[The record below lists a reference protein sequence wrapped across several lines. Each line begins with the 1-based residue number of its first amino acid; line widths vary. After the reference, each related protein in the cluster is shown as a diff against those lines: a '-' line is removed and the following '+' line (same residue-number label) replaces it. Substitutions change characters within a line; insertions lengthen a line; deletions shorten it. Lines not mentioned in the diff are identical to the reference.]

1 MKISNLYKKRSKD
14 ISTVKNILIL
24 GNAEYGVTNEVLEI
38 ENEKDIIRTYGRNSS
53 IYQSYKEI
61 KNEVGNYEISVF
73 ALKYN
78 GEHATASF
86 KVNSKEEV
94 IEEALIFKSIYSNEI
109 YNNVSINVTLTGIE
123 MIFPFFLN
131 LDKKIYHYTDFPN
144 LYMLMKK
151 INEDTVNGDNIVFV
165 YSTIDEYTEFDES
178 FYYIN
183 ESKKLSCGNSG
194 LNDTNNDKFK
204 ALELSY
210 ELIQGLEIDYI
221 VLSDIYYNDTVTYR
235 YLDGRTCSFY
245 EQLLSFCVS
254 QLRFS
259 IISLGIMQVD
269 TEGVENSKVSIDKS
283 INEVIS
289 LMDITHSNYTLS
301 QFRFL
306 IAIMYDFLIKKQDF
320 SKFNSSLVIAFE
332 LSKIQTSGN
341 ITGKPLNEDYYL
353 NLFLDEEQIRL
364 LNEKGIMT
372 FRLSPYY
379 NRVVATN
386 GLTNYTSQD
395 SSLND
400 YNNEYKYLTSIVLLQ
415 NTIPKLKSI
424 FNDRIGES
432 IYELEREKALED
444 DLTVVL
450 NELVKKG
457 VLEKYSTSIDYSV
470 ENCSINFE
478 VILQNMF
485 VTEGIKYIG
494 KLSYNDLE

>member
-1 MKISNLYKKRSKD
+1 
-14 ISTVKNILIL
+14 
-24 GNAEYGVTNEVLEI
+24 
-38 ENEKDIIRTYGRNSS
+38 
-53 IYQSYKEI
+53 
-61 KNEVGNYEISVF
+61 
-73 ALKYN
+73 
-78 GEHATASF
+78 
-86 KVNSKEEV
+86 
-94 IEEALIFKSIYSNEI
+94 
-109 YNNVSINVTLTGIE
+109 
-123 MIFPFFLN
+123 
-131 LDKKIYHYTDFPN
+131 
-144 LYMLMKK
+144 
-151 INEDTVNGDNIVFV
+151 
-165 YSTIDEYTEFDES
+165 
-178 FYYIN
+178 
-183 ESKKLSCGNSG
+183 
-194 LNDTNNDKFK
+194 
-204 ALELSY
+204 
-210 ELIQGLEIDYI
+210 
-221 VLSDIYYNDTVTYR
+221 
-235 YLDGRTCSFY
+235 
-245 EQLLSFCVS
+245 
-254 QLRFS
+254 
-259 IISLGIMQVD
+259 MQVN
-269 TEGVENSKVSIDKS
+269 TAGVENSKVSINES
-283 INEVIS
+283 INDVIS
-289 LMDITHSNYTLS
+289 LIDITHSNYTLS

-400 YNNEYKYLTSIVLLQ
+400 YNNEYKYLTSVVLLQ